1 MAPPWTQL
9 KAEFLHEE
17 DLREAMEHLFF
28 VYRDFT
34 DEPEAILAHYIFGR
48 DYYRVICFV
57 GWNLRIAAG
66 AFCISQQGA

>member
-1 MAPPWTQL
+1 
-9 KAEFLHEE
+9 
-17 DLREAMEHLFF
+17 MEHLFF